1 MIAMETR
8 PAPTAITTTGMTA
21 EQWPQVEVI
30 YRAGIATGYAT
41 FEAEPPSWDDFDRTR
56 LADHRLVANDSTGR
70 ILGWVAATPVSDR
83 YVYAGVVEHSVYVA
97 PDAQGRGIRR
107 VLLDALATSTEQA
120 GTWTIQSGS
129 FPRTWP
135 ASPSTNGPVTASSA
149 PAAASA

>member
-70 ILGWVAATPVSDR
+70 ILGWVAAGKSDWTIGR
-83 YVYAGVVEHSVYVA
+83 ILNISGKTVNFHVENA
-97 PDAQGRGIRR
+97 KRKLG
-107 VLLDALATSTEQA
+107 A
-120 GTWTIQSGS
+120 GTRIQ
-129 FPRTWP
+129 
-135 ASPSTNGPVTASSA
+135 AVVTAMRNGLIA
-149 PAAASA
+149 